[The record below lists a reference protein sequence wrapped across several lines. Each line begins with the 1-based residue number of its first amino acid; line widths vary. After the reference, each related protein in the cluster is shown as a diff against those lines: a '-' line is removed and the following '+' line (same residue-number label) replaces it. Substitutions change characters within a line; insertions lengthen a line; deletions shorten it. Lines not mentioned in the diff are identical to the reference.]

1 MPTGSI
7 CCSLR
12 RKRKVEPM
20 GLKCETTSIPGVL
33 VITPDI
39 FGDARGFFL
48 QTYQTRAYAAAGLDR
63 AFVQDNLSRSCRGT
77 VRGLHYQLRQPQGK
91 LVSVLRGAVLDV
103 AVDIRRG
110 SPTFGRFEAVEL
122 SEDNRKQF
130 FIPEGFAHGFRV
142 LSETAD
148 FYYKCTDFYAPGDEY
163 GILWNDPDLGIPWEV
178 VGDPVVSAKD
188 CGLSPLA
195 AVPPEHLP
203 QFDGSGGGAGRT
215 A

>member
-7 CCSLR
+7 CCNW
-12 RKRKVEPM
+12 RKRQRADSM
-20 GLKCETTSIPGVL
+20 GLKCEATSIPGVL
-33 VITPDI
+33 VFTPDI

-48 QTYQTRAYAAAGLDR
+48 QTYQVREYASAGLDR
-63 AFVQDNLSRSCRGT
+63 VFVQDNLSRSCRGT
-77 VRGLHYQLRQPQGK
+77 VRGLHYQLRHPQGK

-110 SPTFGRFEAVEL
+110 SPTFGQFEAVEL

-142 LSETAD
+142 LSDTAD

-163 GILWNDPDLGIPWEV
+163 GVLWNDPDLAIPW
-178 VGDPVVSAKD
+178 GNPANPIVSAKD
-188 CGLSPLA
+188 QKQPQLA
-195 AVPPEHLP
+195 EVPSEQLP
-203 QFDGSGGGAGRT
+203 VYKG
-215 A
+215 

>member
-1 MPTGSI
+1 
-7 CCSLR
+7 
-12 RKRKVEPM
+12 M
-20 GLKCETTSIPGVL
+20 GLICEKTSIPGVL
-33 VITPDI
+33 VFTPDI

-48 QTYQTRAYAAAGLDR
+48 QTYQTREYAAAGLER

-77 VRGLHYQLRQPQGK
+77 VRGLHYQLQHPQGK

-142 LSETAD
+142 LTDVAD
-148 FYYKCTDFYAPGDEY
+148 FCYKCTDFYARGDEY
-163 GILWNDPDLGIPWEV
+163 GVHWNDPALGIPW
-178 VGDPVVSAKD
+178 GDIDSPVVSAKD
-188 CGLSPLA
+188 VKLPKLA
-195 AVPPEHLP
+195 DVPPEYLP
-203 QFDGSGGGAGRT
+203 QYKG
-215 A
+215 

>member
-1 MPTGSI
+1 
-7 CCSLR
+7 
-12 RKRKVEPM
+12 M
-20 GLKCETTSIPGVL
+20 GLICEQTSIPGVL
-33 VITPDI
+33 VFTPDI

-63 AFVQDNLSRSCRGT
+63 PFVQDNLSRSCRGT
-77 VRGLHYQLRQPQGK
+77 VRGLHYQLRHPQGK

-142 LSETAD
+142 LTDTAD
-148 FYYKCTDFYAPGDEY
+148 FCYKCTDFYAPGDEY
-163 GILWNDPDLGIPWEV
+163 GVFWNDPALAIPW
-178 VGDPVVSAKD
+178 GDMDSPVVSAKD
-188 CGLSPLA
+188 QKLPRLA
-195 AVPPEHLP
+195 DVPPEHLP
-203 QFDGSGGGAGRT
+203 EYRE
-215 A
+215 